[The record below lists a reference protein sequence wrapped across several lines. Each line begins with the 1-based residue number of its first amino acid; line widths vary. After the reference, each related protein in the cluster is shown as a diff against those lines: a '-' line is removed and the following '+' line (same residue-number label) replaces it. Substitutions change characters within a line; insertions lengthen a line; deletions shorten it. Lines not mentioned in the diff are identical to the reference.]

1 MPVAFYEAVVAPT
14 LGSGRSV
21 VYVLPESHP
30 ARGMFEAL
38 DLDLL

>member
-1 MPVAFYEAVVAPT
+1 M
-14 LGSGRSV
+14 LGSGAGV

-30 ARGMFEAL
+30 ARSMFEAL

>member
-1 MPVAFYEAVVAPT
+1 MPVAFYEAVVAPM

-30 ARGMFEAL
+30 VSGMFEAL
-38 DLDLL
+38 DLSLL